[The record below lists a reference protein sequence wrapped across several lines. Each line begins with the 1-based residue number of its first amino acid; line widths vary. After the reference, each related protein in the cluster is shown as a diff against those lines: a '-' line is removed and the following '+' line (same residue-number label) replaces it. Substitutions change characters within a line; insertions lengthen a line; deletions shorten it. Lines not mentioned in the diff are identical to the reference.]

1 MSTLKLTKPEIEIL
15 VHRLE
20 FLADPDNATDV
31 FEDTAHDPESIAT
44 FAERMLASLQNG
56 GRSIAVDHPVVL
68 AVLDDC
74 AEDDTFLEM
83 AREALHS
90 HTLSRQTAS
99 RYRSA
104 AASLRSK
111 IKWLHE

>member
-1 MSTLKLTKPEIEIL
+1 MSTLKLTKQEAEIL

-20 FLADPDNATDV
+20 FLADPENAQDV
-31 FEDTAHDPESIAT
+31 FEDTEFDHESIAT
-44 FAERMLASLQNG
+44 FAAGMLASLQAG
-56 GRSIAVDHPVVL
+56 ARSVAVDHPAVL

-83 AREALHS
+83 TKEAVDS
-90 HTLSRQTAS
+90 RKISRQSAS

-104 AASLRSK
+104 ASSLRSK
-111 IKWLHE
+111 ISWFHS